1 MNVRSLPLPSLFVLF
16 VNRSRFFHCFH
27 YELLSLLDI
36 YVSICYLQATF
47 DKRLASWHFEN
58 EKSTREACNVLL
70 KQLKEQHLD
79 PVLARLH
86 GEEGARVSFEDIIQ
100 GYKGI
105 EEDYKFRAIGAKDV
119 CATVFFEFHPVTT
132 FLIIRSF
139 QLKHTRDTV
148 ILVSL
153 TTPIMIWLNQS
164 FSIFLR

>member
-1 MNVRSLPLPSLFVLF
+1 MRSLPPPSFFVLV
-16 VNRSRFFHCFH
+16 VNRSRFFHCFL
-27 YELLSLLDI
+27 YGLLPLVDI
-36 YVSICYLQATF
+36 YVYICYLQATF

-79 PVLARLH
+79 PVLAQLH

-105 EEDYKFRAIGAKDV
+105 EEDYKVRAIGAKDV
-119 CATVFFEFHPVTT
+119 CATMFFEFHPVTT

-153 TTPIMIWLNQS
+153 TPPIMSWLNQS
-164 FSIFLR
+164 FSFFLL